1 MPASAAPASISSMT
15 RQHSESHKTQ
25 HKTKLHFYSQNYDS
39 LKEKPPAHQ
48 FMSTNAQTS
57 AIPLQTQKAAALT
70 QVVIA
75 SHHAQRAESPGTMYL
90 SGLLHCQYLPSSMKP
105 EEQRLES
112 QLIQDLTP
120 QLRNICHM
128 LKKKSSQPSASKL
141 LHCFPWPA

>member
-1 MPASAAPASISSMT
+1 MPASAALASISSMT
-15 RQHSESHKTQ
+15 RQHSESHNTQ
-25 HKTKLHFYSQNYDS
+25 HKKQPRGKLHFYSQNYDS

-90 SGLLHCQYLPSSMKP
+90 SGLLHCQYLPSSTKP

-112 QLIQDLTP
+112 QFIQDLTP
-120 QLRNICHM
+120 QHRNICHM
-128 LKKKSSQPSASKL
+128 LKKK
-141 LHCFPWPA
+141 